1 MRRFALVMLLGLLLA
16 STCLAQEQPASP
28 RALCLARMLD
38 IILDMQML
46 GTVAQLELT
55 TQQLQALAAVYAQY
69 PRPVPDLAVAEKALD
84 QLAQVRAKM
93 IEGRFDAINAGEQE
107 AAGKAFQTAFGEFG
121 PRQPP
126 DGKPVELTVEE
137 KLVWA
142 ILTANQKSKLLGGG
156 DGGNQAA
163 AQKALQTIGEL
174 RHRDAEAWTA
184 GRDKL
189 AACLS
194 ASAGPEGSPARDN
207 ARQMF
212 LEYLNRVRA
221 LPETDF
227 ANQQKEL
234 VAGLLALL
242 PPGTSLAE
250 SLAEF
255 DPSAIHDILSMGLLG
270 PRAPG
275 IVQEML
281 AARTKKPE

>member
-1 MRRFALVMLLGLLLA
+1 MRRFALAMLLGVLLA
-16 STCLAQEQPASP
+16 STCLAQEQPVSP
-28 RALCLARMLD
+28 RLLCLARMLD
-38 IILDMQML
+38 LMLEMQTL
-46 GTVAQLELT
+46 GSVVQLELT
-55 TQQLQALAAVYAQY
+55 TQQLEALSAVYAQY
-69 PRPVPDLAVAEKALD
+69 PRPVPDIAAAEKALD
-84 QLAQVRAKM
+84 QFTQIRARM
-93 IEGRFDAINAGEQE
+93 IAGGANAMNAGDME

-121 PRQPP
+121 PHQPP

-163 AQKALQTIGEL
+163 AQKALQMIGEL
-174 RHRDAEAWTA
+174 RRVDAEAWTA

-234 VAGLLALL
+234 IAGLLALL

-255 DPSAIHDILSMGLLG
+255 DPSAIHNILSMGLLG
-270 PRAPG
+270 TRAPG

-281 AARTKKPE
+281 AARTRKPE